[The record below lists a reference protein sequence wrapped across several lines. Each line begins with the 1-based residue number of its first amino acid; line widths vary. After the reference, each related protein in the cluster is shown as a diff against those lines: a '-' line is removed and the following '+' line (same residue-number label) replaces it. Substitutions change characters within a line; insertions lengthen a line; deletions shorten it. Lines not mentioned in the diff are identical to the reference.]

1 MRINTNVSAL
11 TAANSLGRVQDA
23 IAKSSEKL
31 SSGFRINHAADDAA
45 GLGIANT
52 MRGDIK
58 ALTMAS
64 NNAQQASSMLSI
76 ADGAAS
82 SIQKLLER
90 MKELAAQSASDTVDD
105 TARAKI
111 QVEYASLQAEIDRTT
126 NTVQYQNQKLLAG
139 TYGATIAT
147 NIVGGGWT
155 KEFSRAAAG
164 VYTFSAAQTL
174 ASNKASLTD
183 ANGTTQIIT
192 AVTGQKYLTFD
203 KLGITIDTGTTY
215 TANVNGASAGTNDTK
230 TFTVTAGTASFLVG
244 AAHAAYTGDDVLSVT
259 GSDLDLTTATLGVST
274 GASTVSSRTTAA
286 AGLVLLD
293 AAIASVATTL
303 GVIGAAQNRM
313 GSAIDNVKTTIQN
326 FSSAESVIRDVD
338 MATEMVTFSKNNIL
352 AQAGTAMLAQAN
364 QAGQSVLKLLQ

>member
-31 SSGFRINHAADDAA
+31 SSGFRINHSADDAA

-52 MRGDIK
+52 IRGDIK

-126 NTVQYQNQKLLAG
+126 NTVQYQNQKILGG

-244 AAHAAYTGDDVLSVT
+244 AAHAAYTTDDVLSVT

-274 GASTVSSRTTAA
+274 GASTVPTRTTAA
-286 AGLVLLD
+286 AALVLLD

-313 GSAIDNVKTTIQN
+313 ASAIDNVKTTIQN